1 MTKGRPRA
9 LTAGESMALLDPI
22 SEGPL
27 VAGVEFSLRVAG
39 AESNFGI
46 ALLRLGVS
54 VTWVSRLGA
63 DPVGDFIYRT
73 LDDEGLDLSYV
84 RRDPAP
90 TGVFFKLRSQGKS
103 SVLYYRRDSAAS
115 RLDPADVP
123 DDALEGAALVHLTGI
138 TMALSDSARRT
149 VIDVARRARARGV
162 PILFDPNYRP
172 ALWSGPDEALAVQK
186 EVLEFVDWYL
196 CGVQEAD
203 TLWGTSGP
211 ESIFDALAAAGVHR
225 SVVRLGAEGSLV
237 RDRDDIYNVATSGV
251 EEVVDEIGA
260 GDGFAAGFA
269 YGLIEGWRPPECA
282 KAGHFIA
289 SHSVGGTG
297 DWETFPHL
305 DEIEQQLRSVG
316 PTEPTGG
323 GPR

>member
-9 LTAGESMALLDPI
+9 LTVGESMALLDPT

-27 VAGVEFSLRVAG
+27 VPGVQFSLRVAG

-46 ALLRLGVS
+46 ALHRLGVS

-63 DPVGDFIYRT
+63 DPLGDFIYRT

-90 TGVFFKLRSQGKS
+90 TGVFLKLRSHGQTNVS
-103 SVLYYRRDSAAS
+103 YYRRGSAAS

-123 DDALEGAALVHLTGI
+123 DLALEGAALLHLTGI

-149 VIDVARRARARGV
+149 VIDVARRAKAQSV

-172 ALWSGPDEALAVQK
+172 ALWSGPDEAVAVHK

-203 TLWGTSGP
+203 TLWGASGP
-211 ESIFDALAAAGVHR
+211 GSILDALAAAGVHR
-225 SVVRLGAEGSLV
+225 SVVRLGAEGSVV
-237 RDRDDIYNVATSGV
+237 RDHDDVYNVATNGV
-251 EEVVDEIGA
+251 EQVIDEIGA

-282 KAGHFIA
+282 KAGHMIA
-289 SHSVGGTG
+289 SHAVSGTG

-305 DEIEQQLRSVG
+305 DEIDQQLRSIG
-316 PTEPTGG
+316 PTEPAGG